1 MFEQRYQFGN
11 TASTRFHLKMM
22 RVYQKG
28 YDVSKEF
35 NIGLRY
41 RRLLGVKKYSNGNK
55 IRLKTLRFCMNTFSK
70 LNPYDENDMNKLKK
84 KYQYYKSLR
93 EVQGISI
100 TRKTYLDKICSEL
113 DKLINLPDFMHLI
126 KKLGEDKEKG
136 LPLLDE

>member
-11 TASTRFHLKMM
+11 TASTRFHLKMI

-41 RRLLGVKKYSNGNK
+41 RRLLGVKKYSNSNRL
-55 IRLKTLRFCMNTFSK
+55 RLKTLRFCMNTFSK
-70 LNPYDENDMNKLKK
+70 LNPYDENDMNTLKK
-84 KYQYYKSLR
+84 KYEYYKSLR